1 MGANLRIT
9 NALIFDGLTSEL
21 QEGGIRIVD
30 GEIVE
35 IGEMQAGGDDFN
47 IDAAGRT
54 VIPGLID
61 AHFHAYAIGIHIDVI
76 EMTPLSFTAFAAA
89 QRLKSALYRGFTT
102 VRDVAGGDAGLAR
115 AIAHGLLA
123 SPRYLYTGAALSQTG
138 GHGDPRSAQFDQC
151 FHGGRMC
158 EIVDGE
164 DAVRRASRER
174 FRHGA
179 HAIKM
184 MTSGGVVSPD
194 DPIRQAQ
201 YSSGEIRAAVDE
213 AQRRDSYVTAHA
225 YSPEAIRHSVNN
237 GIHSIEHG
245 NLLDDEAAEL
255 MAAKGAFLVPTL
267 VAYDAMDRRGAG
279 LGLSSVS
286 QAKNRE
292 VLDSGKLAITRA
304 RRAGVNIGFGTDL
317 MGELEND
324 QLLGLRLQSEAD
336 GMLNTLCSA
345 TSVNAALL
353 GRPELGRI
361 AIGAR
366 GDLLVLEANPL
377 EQPDVLWD
385 ERKLRTV
392 VQAGRVL
399 S

>member
-1 MGANLRIT
+1 
-9 NALIFDGLTSEL
+9 
-21 QEGGIRIVD
+21 
-30 GEIVE
+30 
-35 IGEMQAGGDDFN
+35 
-47 IDAAGRT
+47 
-54 VIPGLID
+54 
-61 AHFHAYAIGIHIDVI
+61 
-76 EMTPLSFTAFAAA
+76 
-89 QRLKSALYRGFTT
+89 
-102 VRDVAGGDAGLAR
+102 
-115 AIAHGLLA
+115 
-123 SPRYLYTGAALSQTG
+123 
-138 GHGDPRSAQFDQC
+138 
-151 FHGGRMC
+151 
-158 EIVDGE
+158 
-164 DAVRRASRER
+164 
-174 FRHGA
+174 
-179 HAIKM
+179 M

-213 AQRRDSYVTAHA
+213 AQRRDSYVAAHA

-245 NLLDDEAAEL
+245 NLLDDEVSAL

>member
-1 MGANLRIT
+1 
-9 NALIFDGLTSEL
+9 
-21 QEGGIRIVD
+21 
-30 GEIVE
+30 
-35 IGEMQAGGDDFN
+35 
-47 IDAAGRT
+47 
-54 VIPGLID
+54 
-61 AHFHAYAIGIHIDVI
+61 
-76 EMTPLSFTAFAAA
+76 
-89 QRLKSALYRGFTT
+89 
-102 VRDVAGGDAGLAR
+102 
-115 AIAHGLLA
+115 
-123 SPRYLYTGAALSQTG
+123 
-138 GHGDPRSAQFDQC
+138 
-151 FHGGRMC
+151 
-158 EIVDGE
+158 
-164 DAVRRASRER
+164 
-174 FRHGA
+174 
-179 HAIKM
+179 M

-194 DPIRQAQ
+194 DPIRQPQ

-213 AQRRDSYVTAHA
+213 AQRRDSYVAAHA

-237 GIHSIEHG
+237 GIRSIEHG
-245 NLLDDEAAEL
+245 NLLDDEVSTL

-267 VAYDAMDRRGAG
+267 VAYDAMNRRGAA

-304 RRAGVNIGFGTDL
+304 RSAGVDIGFGSDL

-336 GMLNTLCSA
+336 GMLNTLRSA

-353 GRPELGRI
+353 ARPELGRI

-377 EQPDVLWD
+377 EQPNVLWD
-385 ERKLRTV
+385 ERKMRTV

-399 S
+399 M